1 MLTLGVATFL
11 ALVPTAAAQ
20 QRTVTVTLS
29 QQSASGVTGTVTL
42 TDIGNSQT
50 RVEVHITPTTGD
62 HPAHI
67 HMGSCANLDPTPEF
81 PLTNVQNGTSTT
93 VVNQALATIQGQQR
107 AVNLHMSATDLATYI
122 ACGDIPLVGTQ
133 SPNAA
138 PAAVA
143 APAPAPQTNV
153 GGGQA
158 VAPATVGA
166 APAQVPVAL
175 PRTGDLPNAAP
186 LFVVAGL
193 ALAAA
198 GLGLRR
204 RFSRR

>member
-1 MLTLGVATFL
+1 
-11 ALVPTAAAQ
+11 
-20 QRTVTVTLS
+20 
-29 QQSASGVTGTVTL
+29 
-42 TDIGNSQT
+42 
-50 RVEVHITPTTGD
+50 
-62 HPAHI
+62 
-67 HMGSCANLDPTPEF
+67 
-81 PLTNVQNGTSTT
+81 
-93 VVNQALATIQGQQR
+93 
-107 AVNLHMSATDLATYI
+107 MSAADLATYI

-143 APAPAPQTNV
+143 APAPQTNV
-153 GGGQA
+153 GADQA
-158 VAPATVGA
+158 AAPATAGA
-166 APAQVPVAL
+166 APAQVPAAL